1 MAGAVA
7 RALRKRSAI
16 APDALIEANDQ
27 AIGQILV
34 ARGSLKEEDLAEI
47 SDYARHN
54 ALPIGEAAV
63 ARNLISQQ
71 DLDQAL
77 AHQFRFPYLQP
88 GKCKLSKELITA
100 YKPFSRKAEMFR
112 YARAQLMLGSLE
124 KERKILAIVSPAK
137 KDGRSYVAANLA
149 VVFAQ
154 LGKKTLLMDCHLQ
167 KPRQQEIFQVGRKS
181 GISSLLSA
189 RGDNGI
195 EPEVISD
202 LANLSVLNA
211 GPCPPN
217 PDELIAGDSFGRL
230 CQRMRR
236 DYEVILVDTPPG
248 NTSTSVDWIAARC
261 NSVVIVYRRH
271 KTGLAE
277 ARDFSQRMRARAS
290 IAGAILNKH

>member
-7 RALRKRSAI
+7 RALQKRSAI

-27 AIGQILV
+27 AIGQILI
-34 ARGSLKEEDLAEI
+34 AHGSLKEEDLAEI
-47 SDYARHN
+47 ADYARKN
-54 ALPIGEAAV
+54 ELPIGEAAV
-63 ARNLISQQ
+63 ARQLISQK

-112 YARAQLMLGSLE
+112 YARAQLMLGSLQ
-124 KERKILAIVSPAK
+124 KEQKILAIVSPSK
-137 KDGRSYVAANLA
+137 RDGRSYVAANLA

-167 KPRQQEIFQVGRKS
+167 KPRQQQIFQVERTT

-189 RGDNGI
+189 RSERGI
-195 EPEVISD
+195 EPEIIPD
-202 LANLSVLNA
+202 IANLSVLNA

-217 PDELIAGDSFGRL
+217 PDELIAGDNFSRL
-230 CQRMRR
+230 CQRVRR
-236 DYEVILVDTPPG
+236 DYDVVLVDTPPG
-248 NTSTSVDWIAARC
+248 NTSTSVDWIATRC
-261 NSVVIVYRRH
+261 NSVLIVYRRH
-271 KTGLAE
+271 KTGLTE